1 MEIERKFLLKELP
14 AELDKYY
21 HEEIEQGY
29 LCVNPV
35 VRVRRQGD
43 NYYLTYKGSGMLARE
58 EYNLPL
64 TRESYDHL
72 IEKADGYVIKK
83 TRYLI
88 GVEEFSCW
96 SIPHE
101 PKCYTHSD
109 VGDGRIIE
117 LDIFHESMDG
127 LILAEIEFSSKEQAD
142 AFKIPDSFL
151 ADVTYD
157 EHYHNSY
164 MSRHGYTQKTSK
176 TPC

>member
-1 MEIERKFLLKELP
+1 MEIERKFLLKDLP
-14 AELDKYY
+14 AALDMYT

-35 VRVRRQGD
+35 VRVRRQGE

-64 TRESYDHL
+64 TKEAYEHL
-72 IEKADGYVIKK
+72 VEKADGYVIKK

-88 GVEEFSCW
+88 GIEELTCW
-96 SIPHE
+96 NTPHE
-101 PKCYTHSD
+101 PKCYAHAD
-109 VGDGRIIE
+109 VGDGRVIE

-127 LILAEIEFSSKEQAD
+127 LILAEIEFSSKEQAE
-142 AFKIPDSFL
+142 AFKLPDCFL

-164 MSRHGYTQKTSK
+164 MSRYGYKI
-176 TPC
+176 